1 MSKRNKTRGKL
12 YIISGPSGTGKGT
25 ICSRIM
31 EERKLSL
38 SISMT
43 TRAPRDGEKDGQS
56 YYFVTKEE
64 FENKIKEDKMLEYA
78 KVFDNYYGTPKDK
91 VISRLERGIDV
102 ILEID
107 IQGGLQVRS
116 KMPEDSVLIFILPP
130 SLEELKNRLKLRGTE
145 SIEAIEKRLS
155 KALDEIRFI
164 GEYDYYIVNDDLEKA
179 VGEALSIV
187 DAERLRVP
195 PKVKPIIRQYEEE

>member
-1 MSKRNKTRGKL
+1 MSKRNKTKGKL

-78 KVFDNYYGTPKDK
+78 KVFDNYYGTPKDM

-130 SLEELKNRLKLRGTE
+130 SLEELKNRLNSRGTE

>member
-1 MSKRNKTRGKL
+1 MSKRIKTRGKL

-64 FENKIKEDKMLEYA
+64 FENKVKEDKMLEYA

-130 SLEELKNRLKLRGTE
+130 SLEELKNRLNSRGTE

>member
-1 MSKRNKTRGKL
+1 MSKRIKTRGKL

-78 KVFDNYYGTPKDK
+78 KVFDNYYGTPKDM

-130 SLEELKNRLKLRGTE
+130 SLEELKNRLNSRGTE

>member
-91 VISRLERGIDV
+91 VIS
-102 ILEID
+102 
-107 IQGGLQVRS
+107 
-116 KMPEDSVLIFILPP
+116 
-130 SLEELKNRLKLRGTE
+130 
-145 SIEAIEKRLS
+145 
-155 KALDEIRFI
+155 
-164 GEYDYYIVNDDLEKA
+164 
-179 VGEALSIV
+179 
-187 DAERLRVP
+187 
-195 PKVKPIIRQYEEE
+195 

>member
-56 YYFVTKEE
+56 YYFVTKDE

-78 KVFDNYYGTPKDK
+78 KVFGNYYGTPKDK

-130 SLEELKNRLKLRGTE
+130 SLEELKNRLNSRGTE